1 MTAIELKQFL
11 LFIVSEIMT
20 YSWSRIGQAMPS
32 SAEFSDYNRVIT
44 IRNVQLSHTGTYRCR
59 VQRQLG
65 GETHGDVTIVI
76 EGMSFCY
83 SAMYFSILLSSG
95 DHVKTY
101 TRKLN
106 GVYFHCLENPG
117 IYLKRLIMGHLCD
130 EDLPNI

>member
-11 LFIVSEIMT
+11 FFIVSEIMT

-65 GETHGDVTIVI
+65 GETHGDVSIVI

-83 SAMYFSILLSSG
+83 SAMYFSVLLSSG

-101 TRKLN
+101 TRKLK
-106 GVYFHCLENPG
+106 GVYFHCLVKPW
-117 IYLKRLIMGHLCD
+117 YLLKKVNNGAFM
-130 EDLPNI
+130 